1 MSNINKYL
9 ALTNVATNY
18 AKRMNRLSNRIFNEP
33 VRQMAPRDWKVISL
47 LSELPRQKDPEYTQY
62 YPRHVETWKFM
73 MQLRNYG
80 LFRDEH
86 QDFKEEMVR
95 LRILRGKTKPKPGE
109 GKRSKK
115 K

>member
-1 MSNINKYL
+1 MSSKYVGL
-9 ALTNVATNY
+9 AQAATGY
-18 AKRMNRLSNRIFNEP
+18 AKRMGRLSNRIFGEP
-33 VRQMAPRDWKVISL
+33 VREMAPQDHKVIKL
-47 LSELPRQKDPEYTQY
+47 LSELPRNKNPEYTQY
-62 YPRHVETWKFM
+62 YPRHVETWRFM
-73 MQLRNYG
+73 MKLRDYG